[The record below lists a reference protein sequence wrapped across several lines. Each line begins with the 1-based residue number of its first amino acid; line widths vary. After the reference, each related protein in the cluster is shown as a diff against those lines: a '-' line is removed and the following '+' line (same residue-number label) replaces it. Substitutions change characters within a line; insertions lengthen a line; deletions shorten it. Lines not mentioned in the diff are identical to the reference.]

1 MEIFEIVTIL
11 FKWQSYFLLFSSIL
25 HRYLQCLSYSL
36 KNAFC
41 ESTMSV
47 YLNTTKANIFQFRV
61 YFVFCIFELHLQKR
75 HFQVKFRFSSFGV
88 ISKERNSVI
97 CLNINIPK
105 QCSSK
110 HVRFVINRIKN
121 WWLTEIGRFLSS
133 SLKTLHLI
141 EFSFIFLLT
150 LVNIKIQR
158 KSKKMASSHS
168 GNWLKPFQFRFLFC
182 CIFASELFPDT
193 SSWRKKK

>member
-36 KNAFC
+36 KNAFW

-105 QCSSK
+105 QYSSK
-110 HVRFVINRIKN
+110 HVRFVKKN
-121 WWLTEIGRFLSS
+121 
-133 SLKTLHLI
+133 
-141 EFSFIFLLT
+141 
-150 LVNIKIQR
+150 
-158 KSKKMASSHS
+158 
-168 GNWLKPFQFRFLFC
+168 
-182 CIFASELFPDT
+182 
-193 SSWRKKK
+193 RKKLMVDWNWEVFEFFLKNISFDWVFIHFFIDFS

>member
-36 KNAFC
+36 KNAFW

-88 ISKERNSVI
+88 ISKERYSNMSE
-97 CLNINIPK
+97 
-105 QCSSK
+105 QHSK
-110 HVRFVINRIKN
+110 EIFIRTCKVCQKKTGKN

-133 SLKTLHLI
+133 SLKSFHLI

-150 LVNIKIQR
+150 LVNI
-158 KSKKMASSHS
+158 
-168 GNWLKPFQFRFLFC
+168 
-182 CIFASELFPDT
+182 
-193 SSWRKKK
+193 